1 MVLKKHKKNTTDT
14 QSVKNVKK
22 NRFLITINVNGSAG
36 PVRFVVNED
45 DVVAGVIDTTLK
57 AYARVGRL
65 PVLGSDVN
73 NFLLYQANAVF
84 EGICKSSFFLKF
96 FFFFSL
102 IKFCQWLISSAPLLC
117 VCGGK

>member
-1 MVLKKHKKNTTDT
+1 MLKRSVSDKLMVLKKHKKNTTDT

-36 PVRFVVNED
+36 PVRFMVNED
-45 DVVAGVIDTTLK
+45 DVVAGVIDTILK

-84 EGICKSSFFLKF
+84 E
-96 FFFFSL
+96 
-102 IKFCQWLISSAPLLC
+102 APLLC